1 MSVLT
6 KKQKQFLID
15 SNRRK
20 NRITLLYGS
29 VRSGKTFV
37 SLLWFAA
44 FVLTRPKEDEFLM
57 IGKTM
62 TTLKRNSLNLLQKLV
77 GEGKFTYSA
86 SNKEG
91 RLFGHTVWLEGAD
104 NEAAESKIKGMTL
117 AGVYMD
123 EVTEIPK
130 AVTLQCF
137 ARISL
142 PGARFIGTTNP
153 DDPENYVNQEI
164 ILNPIIDKHIVKFE
178 LDDNTF
184 LDPDYKANLK
194 KEFTGVFHERFI
206 LGNFVRAEGVIF
218 RQFADDPEKWILDE
232 VPDDVKWMT
241 FGIDFGVNKSKTIFI
256 CTGIRGRGA
265 GVVILEE
272 FRISESGVKPD
283 EIERRFCEF
292 VRCCIEKYKNIK
304 PTYCWTDQP
313 ETLTL
318 GIAAAVRREGIPVM
332 VAIANKRQINDRIY
346 AKERMLNLGKWH
358 VMRHCTMVIYS
369 TSNQLW
375 NEKKTE
381 KGQDVRLDNDPKVN
395 DVADA
400 EEYSWEEFIEE
411 MEVAG

>member
-6 KKQKQFLID
+6 KKQKTFLID

-44 FVLTRPKEDEFLM
+44 FVLTRAREDEFLM

-62 TTLKRNSLNLLQKLV
+62 TTLRRNSLNLLQSLV
-77 GEGKFTYSA
+77 GEKNFTYTVSA
-86 SNKEG
+86 KEG
-91 RLFGHTVWLEGAD
+91 RLFGRTVWLEGAD
-104 NEAAESKIKGMTL
+104 NEAAESKIRGMTL

-123 EVTEIPK
+123 EATEIPK
-130 AVTLQCF
+130 PVTMQCL
-137 ARISL
+137 ARLSL
-142 PGARFIGTTNP
+142 SGARFIGTTNP
-153 DDPENYVNQEI
+153 DDPENYVNQDI
-164 ILNPIIDKHIVKFE
+164 ILNPIIDKHVVKFS

-184 LDPDYKANLK
+184 LDQAYKENLQ
-194 KEFTGVFHERFI
+194 KEFTGVFYERFI

-218 RQFADDPEKWILDE
+218 RQFADHPEKWILDE
-232 VPDDVKWMT
+232 VPKDVKWMT
-241 FGIDFGVNKSKTIFI
+241 FGIDFGVNRSKTIFI
-256 CTGIRGRGA
+256 CTGIRERGA
-265 GVVILEE
+265 GVVILDE
-272 FRISESGVKPD
+272 FRISESGVRPD

-292 VRCCIEKYKNIK
+292 ARRCIEKYKNIK

-318 GIAAAVRREGIPVM
+318 GIAAAVRKAGLPLTVM
-332 VAIANKRQINDRIY
+332 VADKRQINERIY

-358 VMRHCTMVIYS
+358 VMQSCSMVIYS

-375 NEKKTE
+375 DEKKTD

-400 EEYSWEEFIEE
+400 EEYSWEPFIEE
-411 MEVAG
+411 MGVAG

>member
-6 KKQKQFLID
+6 AKQKKFLVD
-15 SNRRK
+15 SNRLK
-20 NRITLLYGS
+20 ARITLLYGS
-29 VRSGKTFV
+29 VRAGKTYIA
-37 SLLWFAA
+37 LLWFVM
-44 FVLTRPKEDEFLM
+44 FVLTRSVMEEFLM
-57 IGKTM
+57 IGKTL
-62 TTLKRNSLNLLQKLV
+62 TTLKRNSLNLLQSLV
-77 GEGKFTYSA
+77 GEKNFTYSMSA
-86 SNKEG
+86 KEG
-91 RLFGHTVWLEGAD
+91 RLFGRTIWLEGAD

-117 AGVYMD
+117 AGIYAD
-123 EVTEIPK
+123 ELTEIPE
-130 AVTLQCF
+130 AVTMQCF
-137 ARISL
+137 ARISR

-164 ILNPIIDKHIVKFE
+164 ILNPLINKHVEKFTI
-178 LDDNTF
+178 DDNTF
-184 LDPDYKANLK
+184 LDPAYVAEIK
-194 KEFTGVFHERFI
+194 KEFTGVFYERFI

-218 RQFADDPEKWILDE
+218 RQFADNPGKWILDE

-241 FGIDFGVNKSKTIFI
+241 FGIDFGVNRSKTIFI
-256 CTGIRGRGA
+256 CTGIRERGA
-265 GVVILEE
+265 GIVILEE

-292 VRCCIEKYKNIK
+292 ARYCIAKYPNIK

-318 GIAAAVRREGIPVM
+318 GIAAAVRREEIPVM
-332 VAIANKRQINDRIY
+332 VTTANKRQINDRIY

-358 VMRHCTMVIYS
+358 VMQHCTMVIYS

>member
-6 KKQKQFLID
+6 AKQKKFMID
-15 SNRRK
+15 SNRLK
-20 NRITLLYGS
+20 ARITLLYGS
-29 VRSGKTFV
+29 VRAGKTYIA
-37 SLLWFAA
+37 LLWFVM
-44 FVLTRPKEDEFLM
+44 FVLTRSVTEKFLM
-57 IGKTM
+57 IGKTL
-62 TTLKRNSLNLLQKLV
+62 TTLKRNSLNLLQSLV
-77 GEGKFTYSA
+77 GEKNFTYSMSA
-86 SNKEG
+86 KEG
-91 RLFGHTVWLEGAD
+91 RLFGRTVWLEGAD
-104 NEAAESKIKGMTL
+104 NGAAESKIKGMTL
-117 AGVYMD
+117 AGIYAD
-123 EVTEIPK
+123 ELTEIPK
-130 AVTLQCF
+130 AVTMQCF
-137 ARISL
+137 ARISQ

-164 ILNPIIDKHIVKFE
+164 ILNPLINKHVEKFTI
-178 LDDNTF
+178 DDNTF
-184 LDPDYKANLK
+184 LDPAYVTEIK
-194 KEFTGVFHERFI
+194 KEFTGVFYERFI

-218 RQFADDPEKWILDE
+218 RQFADDPGKWILDK

-241 FGIDFGVNKSKTIFI
+241 FGIDFGVNRSKTIFI
-256 CTGIRGRGA
+256 CTGIREKGA

-292 VRCCIEKYKNIK
+292 VRFCIEKYKNIK

-332 VAIANKRQINDRIY
+332 VTIANKRQINDRIY

>member
-77 GEGKFTYSA
+77 GEGNFTYSA

-218 RQFADDPEKWILDE
+218 RQFANDPEKWILDE

-241 FGIDFGVNKSKTIFI
+241 FGIDFGVEDHLAEDAHH
-256 CTGIRGRGA
+256 CDVVHARGLDGHVA
-265 GVVILEE
+265 L
-272 FRISESGVKPD
+272 
-283 EIERRFCEF
+283 RR
-292 VRCCIEKYKNIK
+292 VREQGNV
-304 PTYCWTDQP
+304 
-313 ETLTL
+313 
-318 GIAAAVRREGIPVM
+318 AAVLAHGVNTGHNIVLARVLAG
-332 VAIANKRQINDRIY
+332 N
-346 AKERMLNLGKWH
+346 G
-358 VMRHCTMVIYS
+358 
-369 TSNQLW
+369 
-375 NEKKTE
+375 
-381 KGQDVRLDNDPKVN
+381 RL
-395 DVADA
+395 
-400 EEYSWEEFIEE
+400 
-411 MEVAG
+411 

>member
-6 KKQKQFLID
+6 KKQKRFLID
-15 SNRRK
+15 SNRLK
-20 NRITLLYGS
+20 ARITLLYGS
-29 VRSGKTFV
+29 VRAGKTFIA
-37 SLLWFAA
+37 LLWFVM
-44 FVLTRPKEDEFLM
+44 FVLTRSVSEEFLM
-57 IGKTM
+57 IGKTL
-62 TTLKRNSLNLLQKLV
+62 TTLKRNSLNLLQSLV
-77 GEGKFTYSA
+77 GEKNFTYSMSA
-86 SNKEG
+86 KEG
-91 RLFGHTVWLEGAD
+91 RLFGRTVWLEGAD

-117 AGVYMD
+117 AGIYAD
-123 EVTEIPK
+123 ELTEIPK
-130 AVTLQCF
+130 AVTMQCF
-137 ARISL
+137 ARISR

-164 ILNPIIDKHIVKFE
+164 ILNPLINKHVEKFTI
-178 LDDNTF
+178 DDNTF
-184 LDPDYKANLK
+184 LDPAYVAEIK
-194 KEFTGVFHERFI
+194 KEFTGVFYERFI

-218 RQFADDPEKWILDE
+218 RQFADNPDKWILDK
-232 VPDDVKWMT
+232 VPEDVKWMT
-241 FGIDFGVNKSKTIFI
+241 FGIDFGVNKAKTIFI
-256 CTGIRGRGA
+256 CTGIREHGA

-272 FRISESGVKPD
+272 FRISESGVRPD

-292 VRCCIEKYKNIK
+292 ARFCIAKYPNIK

-318 GIAAAVRREGIPVM
+318 GIAAEVRRKGIPV
-332 VAIANKRQINDRIY
+332 VVVLANKRQINDRIY
-346 AKERMLNLGKWH
+346 AKERMLNIGKWH

>member
-6 KKQKQFLID
+6 AKQKKFMID
-15 SNRRK
+15 SNRLK
-20 NRITLLYGS
+20 ARITLLYGS
-29 VRSGKTFV
+29 VRAGKTYIA
-37 SLLWFAA
+37 LLWFVM
-44 FVLTRPKEDEFLM
+44 FVLTRSVTEEFLM
-57 IGKTM
+57 IGKTL
-62 TTLKRNSLNLLQKLV
+62 TTLKRNSLNLLQSLV
-77 GEGKFTYSA
+77 GEKNFTYSMSA
-86 SNKEG
+86 KEG
-91 RLFGHTVWLEGAD
+91 RLFGRTVWLEGAD

-117 AGVYMD
+117 AGIYAD
-123 EVTEIPK
+123 ELTEIPK
-130 AVTLQCF
+130 AVTMQCF
-137 ARISL
+137 ARISR

-164 ILNPIIDKHIVKFE
+164 ILNPLINKHVEKFTI
-178 LDDNTF
+178 DDNTF
-184 LDPDYKANLK
+184 LDPAYVAEIK
-194 KEFTGVFHERFI
+194 KEFTGVFYERFI

-218 RQFADDPEKWILDE
+218 RQFADDPGKWILDKM
-232 VPDDVKWMT
+232 PDDVKWMT
-241 FGIDFGVNKSKTIFI
+241 FGIDFGVNRSKTIFI
-256 CTGIRGRGA
+256 CTGIRERGA
-265 GVVILEE
+265 GIVILEE

-292 VRCCIEKYKNIK
+292 ARYCIAKYPNIK

-332 VAIANKRQINDRIY
+332 VTTANKRQINDRIY

>member
-6 KKQKQFLID
+6 KKQKQVLID

-77 GEGKFTYSA
+77 GEGNFTYSA

-218 RQFADDPEKWILDE
+218 RQFANDPEKWILDE

-256 CTGIRGRGA
+256 CTGIRDRGA

-292 VRCCIEKYKNIK
+292 VRYCIEKYKNIK

>member
-6 KKQKQFLID
+6 KKQKKFLID

-44 FVLTRPKEDEFLM
+44 FVLTRPREDEFLM

-62 TTLKRNSLNLLQKLV
+62 TTLRRNSLNLLQSLV
-77 GEGKFTYSA
+77 GEKNFTYTVSA
-86 SNKEG
+86 KEG
-91 RLFGHTVWLEGAD
+91 RLFGRTVWLEGAD
-104 NEAAESKIKGMTL
+104 NEAAESKIRGMTL

-123 EVTEIPK
+123 EATEIPK
-130 AVTLQCF
+130 PVTMQCL
-137 ARISL
+137 ARLSL

-153 DDPENYVNQEI
+153 DDPENYVNQDI
-164 ILNPIIDKHIVKFE
+164 ILNPIIDKHVVKFS

-184 LDPDYKANLK
+184 LDQTYKENLQ
-194 KEFTGVFHERFI
+194 KEFTGVFYERFI

-218 RQFADDPEKWILDE
+218 RQFADHPEKWILDE
-232 VPDDVKWMT
+232 VPKDVKWMT
-241 FGIDFGVNKSKTIFI
+241 FGIDFGVNRSKTIFI
-256 CTGIRGRGA
+256 CTGIRERGA
-265 GVVILEE
+265 GVVILDE
-272 FRISESGVKPD
+272 FRISESGVRPD

-292 VRCCIEKYKNIK
+292 TRRCIEKYKNIK

-318 GIAAAVRREGIPVM
+318 GIAAAVRKAGLPLTVM
-332 VAIANKRQINDRIY
+332 VADKRQINERIY

-358 VMRHCTMVIYS
+358 VMQSCSMVIYS

-375 NEKKTE
+375 DEKKTD

-400 EEYSWEEFIEE
+400 EEYSWEPFIEE
-411 MEVAG
+411 MGVAG

>member
-6 KKQKQFLID
+6 KKQKRFLVD
-15 SNRRK
+15 SNRLK
-20 NRITLLYGS
+20 ARITLLYGS
-29 VRSGKTFV
+29 VRAGKTYIA
-37 SLLWFAA
+37 LLWFVM
-44 FVLTRPKEDEFLM
+44 FVLTRSVTEEFLM
-57 IGKTM
+57 IGKTL
-62 TTLKRNSLNLLQKLV
+62 TTLKRNSLNLLQSLV
-77 GEGKFTYSA
+77 GEKNFSYSMSA
-86 SNKEG
+86 KEG
-91 RLFGHTVWLEGAD
+91 RLFGRTVWLEGAD

-117 AGVYMD
+117 AGIYAD
-123 EVTEIPK
+123 ELTEIPK
-130 AVTLQCF
+130 AVTMQCF
-137 ARISL
+137 ARISR

-164 ILNPIIDKHIVKFE
+164 ILNPLINKHVEKFTI
-178 LDDNTF
+178 DDNTF
-184 LDPDYKANLK
+184 LDPAYVAEIK
-194 KEFTGVFHERFI
+194 KEFTGVFYERFI

-218 RQFADDPEKWILDE
+218 RQFADNPGKWILDE

-241 FGIDFGVNKSKTIFI
+241 FGIDFGVNRSKTIFM
-256 CTGIRGRGA
+256 CTGIRERGA
-265 GVVILEE
+265 GIVILEE

-292 VRCCIEKYKNIK
+292 ARYCIAKYPNIK

-332 VAIANKRQINDRIY
+332 VTIANKRQINDRIY

>member
-6 KKQKQFLID
+6 AKQKKFMID
-15 SNRRK
+15 SNRLK
-20 NRITLLYGS
+20 ARITLLYGS
-29 VRSGKTFV
+29 VRAGKTYIA
-37 SLLWFAA
+37 LLWFVM
-44 FVLTRPKEDEFLM
+44 FVLTRSVTEEFLM
-57 IGKTM
+57 IGKTL
-62 TTLKRNSLNLLQKLV
+62 TTLKRNSLNLLQSLV
-77 GEGKFTYSA
+77 GEKNFTYSMSA
-86 SNKEG
+86 KEG
-91 RLFGHTVWLEGAD
+91 RLFGRTVWLEGAD

-117 AGVYMD
+117 AGIYAD
-123 EVTEIPK
+123 ELTEIPK
-130 AVTLQCF
+130 AVTMQCF
-137 ARISL
+137 ARISR

-164 ILNPIIDKHIVKFE
+164 ILNPLINKHVEKFTI
-178 LDDNTF
+178 DDNTF
-184 LDPDYKANLK
+184 LDPAYVAEIK
-194 KEFTGVFHERFI
+194 KEFTGVFYERFI

-218 RQFADDPEKWILDE
+218 RQFADDPGKWILDKM
-232 VPDDVKWMT
+232 PDDVKWMT
-241 FGIDFGVNKSKTIFI
+241 FGIDFGVNRSKTIFI
-256 CTGIRGRGA
+256 CTGIRERGA
-265 GVVILEE
+265 GIVVLEE

-292 VRCCIEKYKNIK
+292 ARYCIAKYPNIK

-332 VAIANKRQINDRIY
+332 VTTANKRQINDRIY

>member
-6 KKQKQFLID
+6 AKQKKFMID
-15 SNRRK
+15 SNRLK
-20 NRITLLYGS
+20 ARITLLYGS
-29 VRSGKTFV
+29 VRAGKTYIA
-37 SLLWFAA
+37 LLWFVM
-44 FVLTRPKEDEFLM
+44 FVLTRSVTEEFLM
-57 IGKTM
+57 IGKTL
-62 TTLKRNSLNLLQKLV
+62 TTLKRNSLNLLQSLV
-77 GEGKFTYSA
+77 GEKNFTYSMSA
-86 SNKEG
+86 KEG
-91 RLFGHTVWLEGAD
+91 RLFGRTVWLEGAD

-117 AGVYMD
+117 AGIYAD
-123 EVTEIPK
+123 ELTEIPK
-130 AVTLQCF
+130 AVTMQCF
-137 ARISL
+137 ARISR

-164 ILNPIIDKHIVKFE
+164 ILNPLINKHVEKFTI
-178 LDDNTF
+178 DDNTF
-184 LDPDYKANLK
+184 LDPAYVAEIK
-194 KEFTGVFHERFI
+194 KEFTGVFYERFI

-218 RQFADDPEKWILDE
+218 RQFADDPGKWILDMM
-232 VPDDVKWMT
+232 PDDVKWMT
-241 FGIDFGVNKSKTIFI
+241 FGIDFGVNRSKTIFI
-256 CTGIRGRGA
+256 CTGIRERGA
-265 GVVILEE
+265 GIVILEE

-292 VRCCIEKYKNIK
+292 ARYCIAKYPNIK

-332 VAIANKRQINDRIY
+332 VTTANKRQINDRIY

>member
-6 KKQKQFLID
+6 AKQKKFMID
-15 SNRRK
+15 SNRLK
-20 NRITLLYGS
+20 ARITLLYGS
-29 VRSGKTFV
+29 VRAGKTYIA
-37 SLLWFAA
+37 LLWFVM
-44 FVLTRPKEDEFLM
+44 FVLTRSVTEEFLM
-57 IGKTM
+57 IGKTL
-62 TTLKRNSLNLLQKLV
+62 TTLKRNSLNLLQSLV
-77 GEGKFTYSA
+77 REKNFTYSMSA
-86 SNKEG
+86 KEG
-91 RLFGHTVWLEGAD
+91 RLFGRTVWLEGAD

-117 AGVYMD
+117 AGIYAD
-123 EVTEIPK
+123 ELTEIPK
-130 AVTLQCF
+130 AVTMQCF
-137 ARISL
+137 ARISR

-164 ILNPIIDKHIVKFE
+164 ILNPLINKHVEKFTI
-178 LDDNTF
+178 DDNTF
-184 LDPDYKANLK
+184 LDPAYVAEIK
-194 KEFTGVFHERFI
+194 KEFTGVFYERFI

-218 RQFADDPEKWILDE
+218 RQFADDPGKWILDKM
-232 VPDDVKWMT
+232 PDDVKWMT
-241 FGIDFGVNKSKTIFI
+241 FGIDFGVNRSKTIFI
-256 CTGIRGRGA
+256 CTGIRERGA
-265 GVVILEE
+265 GIVILEE

-292 VRCCIEKYKNIK
+292 ARYCIAKYPNIK
-304 PTYCWTDQP
+304 STYCWTDQP

-332 VAIANKRQINDRIY
+332 VTIANKRQINDRIY

>member
-6 KKQKQFLID
+6 KKQKKFLID

-44 FVLTRPKEDEFLM
+44 FVLTRPREDEFLM

-62 TTLKRNSLNLLQKLV
+62 TTLRRNSLNLLQSLV
-77 GEGKFTYSA
+77 GEKNFTYTVSA
-86 SNKEG
+86 KEG
-91 RLFGHTVWLEGAD
+91 RLFGRTVWLEGAD
-104 NEAAESKIKGMTL
+104 NEAAESKIRGMTL

-123 EVTEIPK
+123 EATEIPK
-130 AVTLQCF
+130 PVTMQCL
-137 ARISL
+137 ARLSL

-153 DDPENYVNQEI
+153 DDPENYVNQDI
-164 ILNPIIDKHIVKFE
+164 ILNPIIDKHVVKFS

-184 LDPDYKANLK
+184 LDQAYKENLQ
-194 KEFTGVFHERFI
+194 KEFTGVFYERFI

-218 RQFADDPEKWILDE
+218 RQFADHPEKWILDE

-241 FGIDFGVNKSKTIFI
+241 FGIDFGVNRSKTIFI
-256 CTGIRGRGA
+256 CTGIRERGA
-265 GVVILEE
+265 GVVILDE
-272 FRISESGVKPD
+272 FRISESGVRPD

-292 VRCCIEKYKNIK
+292 ARHCIEKYKNIK

-318 GIAAAVRREGIPVM
+318 GIAAAVRKAGLPLTVM
-332 VAIANKRQINDRIY
+332 VADKRQINERIY

-358 VMRHCTMVIYS
+358 VMQSCSMVIYS

-375 NEKKTE
+375 DEKKTD

-400 EEYSWEEFIEE
+400 EEYSWEPFIEE
-411 MEVAG
+411 MGVAG

>member
-6 KKQKQFLID
+6 KKQKRFLVD
-15 SNRRK
+15 SNRLK
-20 NRITLLYGS
+20 ARITLLYGS
-29 VRSGKTFV
+29 VRAGKTYIA
-37 SLLWFAA
+37 LLWFVM
-44 FVLTRPKEDEFLM
+44 FVLTRSVTEEFLM
-57 IGKTM
+57 IGKTL
-62 TTLKRNSLNLLQKLV
+62 TTLKRNSLNLLQSLV
-77 GEGKFTYSA
+77 GEKNFTYSMSA
-86 SNKEG
+86 KEG
-91 RLFGHTVWLEGAD
+91 RLFGRTVWLEGAD

-117 AGVYMD
+117 AGIYAD
-123 EVTEIPK
+123 ELTEIPK
-130 AVTLQCF
+130 AVTMQCF
-137 ARISL
+137 ARISC

-164 ILNPIIDKHIVKFE
+164 ILNPLINKHVEKFTI
-178 LDDNTF
+178 DDNTF
-184 LDPDYKANLK
+184 LDPAYVTEIK
-194 KEFTGVFHERFI
+194 KEFTGVFYERFI

-218 RQFADDPEKWILDE
+218 RQFADDPGKWILDK

-241 FGIDFGVNKSKTIFI
+241 FGIDFGVNRSKTIFI
-256 CTGIRGRGA
+256 CTGIREKGA

-292 VRCCIEKYKNIK
+292 VRFCIEKYKNIK

-318 GIAAAVRREGIPVM
+318 GIAAAVRRVGIPVM
-332 VAIANKRQINDRIY
+332 VTTANKRQINDRIY

>member
-6 KKQKQFLID
+6 KKQKKFLID

-44 FVLTRPKEDEFLM
+44 FVLTRPREDEFLM

-62 TTLKRNSLNLLQKLV
+62 TTLRRNSLNLLQSLV
-77 GEGKFTYSA
+77 GEKNFTYTVSA
-86 SNKEG
+86 KEG
-91 RLFGHTVWLEGAD
+91 RLFGRTVWLEGAD
-104 NEAAESKIKGMTL
+104 NEAAESKIRGMTL

-123 EVTEIPK
+123 EATEIPK
-130 AVTLQCF
+130 PVTMQCL
-137 ARISL
+137 ARLSL

-153 DDPENYVNQEI
+153 DDPENYVNQDI
-164 ILNPIIDKHIVKFE
+164 ILNPIIDKHVVKFS

-184 LDPDYKANLK
+184 LDQTYKENLQ
-194 KEFTGVFHERFI
+194 KEFTGVFYERFI

-218 RQFADDPEKWILDE
+218 RQFADHPEKWILDE

-241 FGIDFGVNKSKTIFI
+241 FGIDFGVNRSKTIFI
-256 CTGIRGRGA
+256 CTGIRERGE
-265 GVVILEE
+265 GVVILDE
-272 FRISESGVKPD
+272 FRISESGVRPD

-292 VRCCIEKYKNIK
+292 AKRCIEKYKNIK

-318 GIAAAVRREGIPVM
+318 GIAAAVRKAGLPLTVM
-332 VAIANKRQINDRIY
+332 VADKRQINERIY

-358 VMRHCTMVIYS
+358 VMQSCSMVIYS

-375 NEKKTE
+375 DEKKTD

-400 EEYSWEEFIEE
+400 EEYSWEPFIEE
-411 MEVAG
+411 MGVAG

>member
-6 KKQKQFLID
+6 AKQKKFMID

-37 SLLWFAA
+37 SLLWFTA

-77 GEGKFTYSA
+77 GEENFSYAAT
-86 SNKEG
+86 NKEG
-91 RLFGHTVWLEGAD
+91 RLFGRTVWLEGAD

-123 EVTEIPK
+123 EATEIPK
-130 AVTLQCF
+130 AVTMQCF

-164 ILNPIIDKHIVKFE
+164 ILNPVIDKHIVKFE

-184 LDPDYKANLK
+184 LDPAYKENLK
-194 KEFTGVFHERFI
+194 KEFTGVFYERFI

-218 RQFADDPEKWILDE
+218 RQFADDPEKWILDK
-232 VPDDVKWMT
+232 VPEDVKWMT

-256 CTGIRGRGA
+256 CTGIREHGA
-265 GVVILEE
+265 GVVILDE

-292 VRCCIEKYKNIK
+292 VRQCIRKYPNIK

-318 GIAAAVRREGIPVM
+318 GIAATVRREGLPVI
-332 VAIANKRQINDRIY
+332 VVIANKRQINDRIY
-346 AKERMLNLGKWH
+346 AKERMLNLGKWQ
-358 VMRHCTMVIYS
+358 VMRHCVMVIYS